1 MEFLKPTTGISLD
14 FILGM
19 NDLVLEIAK
28 AYRKIY
34 ETEDY
39 IPLHAPKFIGN
50 EKKYVLECLDS
61 TFVSSVGKHVDRFQ
75 TELSNY
81 CGANYAVATVNGTAA
96 LHLALLVHKIGH
108 GDEVICPDISFAAT
122 AASIVYTGADPVFLD
137 VDEDTLGLSVEKV
150 EAFLLNNTEEINGK
164 RVNKIT
170 GKIIKACM
178 PMHNVGFPVRINDLI
193 EICNKFNLILIEDA
207 AEALGSRID
216 EKMVGTFGSVGV
228 YSFNGNKIITTG
240 GGGALVTD
248 SEILYKE
255 ALHFS
260 TTAKV
265 PHPFAYEHDQVG
277 YNYRMPNINAA
288 LGIAQIE
295 KIEDFI
301 QMKKGQLKELELLL
315 QSDEISIVKPRFG
328 TSNNWFAVAK
338 INHFEI
344 KLEALIDA
352 LNHKGIMAR
361 PLWSQLSK
369 MKPYSSFMK
378 EENPVSRNLQKRY
391 ICLPNGV
398 SLLNLKK

>member
-19 NDLVLEIAK
+19 NNLALEISK

-34 ETEDY
+34 DTEDY
-39 IPLHAPKFIGN
+39 IPLHSPKFIGN

-75 TELSNY
+75 EKLSKY
-81 CGANYAVATVNGTAA
+81 CGAKYAVATVNGTAA
-96 LHLALLVHKIGH
+96 LHLALLIHNIGH

-137 VDEDTLGLSVEKV
+137 IHEDTLGLSVEKV
-150 EAFLLNNTEEINGK
+150 EAFLLNNTKEVNGK

-178 PMHNVGFPVRINDLI
+178 PMHNVGFPVRINELL

-216 EKMVGTFGSVGV
+216 EKMMGTFGSVGV
-228 YSFNGNKIITTG
+228 YSFNGNKIITAG

-248 SEILYKE
+248 SEVLFNE
-255 ALHFS
+255 ALHLS

-301 QMKKGQLKELELLL
+301 QIKKGQLKELELLL
-315 QSDEISIVKPRFG
+315 QSDQISFVKPKFG

-338 INHFEI
+338 INHIEI
-344 KLEALIDA
+344 KLDELIVA
-352 LNHKGIMAR
+352 LNAQGIMAR

-369 MKPYSSFMK
+369 MKPYSSFMA
-378 EENPVSRNLQKRY
+378 EDNPVSRNLLTRY

-398 SLLNLKK
+398 K

>member
-1 MEFLKPTTGISLD
+1 MEFLKPTSGISLD

-19 NDLVLEIAK
+19 NNLALEIAK

-75 TELSNY
+75 EKLSNY

-96 LHLALLVHKIGH
+96 LHLALLIHKIGH

-150 EAFLLNNTEEINGK
+150 EAFLLNNTKEINGK
-164 RVNKIT
+164 RVNRIT

-216 EKMVGTFGSVGV
+216 EKMMGTFGSVGV

-248 SEILYKE
+248 SEVLFKE
-255 ALHFS
+255 ALHLS

-265 PHPFAYEHDQVG
+265 PHPFSYLHDQVG

-301 QMKKGQLKELELLL
+301 QMKKRQLKELELLL
-315 QSDEISIVKPRFG
+315 QSDEISIVKPKFG
-328 TSNNWFAVAK
+328 ASNNWFTVAK

-344 KLEALIDA
+344 KVDALIHA
-352 LNHKGIMAR
+352 LNDKGIMAR

-369 MKPYSSFMK
+369 MKPYSSFMA
-378 EENPVSRNLQKRY
+378 EENPVSCNLLTRY

-398 SLLNLKK
+398 K